1 MHTFIF
7 ISDTHTKH
15 FEIDEKLKSIYKENP
30 DSTIIHCGDISY
42 RGLPWEVQDF
52 VVWFA
57 ELPFRNK
64 IMISGNHDFL
74 FEEQSSLAKDIFQ
87 NMGPEIIYLEDSGVE
102 IEGIK
107 IWGSPVTPRF
117 HDWAFNRD
125 ENIQDHWDLIPNDT
139 NILITH
145 GPVKGILDTTIRGG
159 LSVGCPLLRD
169 KIFSDLKDLKIHACG
184 HIHEAYGLANVGD
197 ITFIN
202 ASNATFRYDMENDPI
217 VVKI

>member
-1 MHTFIF
+1 MPTFVF
-7 ISDTHTKH
+7 VSDTHTKH
-15 FEIDEKLKSIYKENP
+15 FEIDEKLKSIYEEHP
-30 DSTIIHCGDISY
+30 DSTVIHCGDISY
-42 RGLPWEVQDF
+42 RGYPWEVEDF
-52 VVWFA
+52 VSWFSG
-57 ELPFRNK
+57 LPFKNK
-64 IMISGNHDFL
+64 VMISGNHDFL
-74 FEEQSSLAKDIFQ
+74 FENQSSLAKEILEKLGSDIH
-87 NMGPEIIYLEDSGVE
+87 YLQDSGIE
-102 IEGIK
+102 IDGIK

-125 ENIQDHWDLIPNDT
+125 EDIQDHWDLIPNDT